1 MLNRKKN
8 VLTNGQ
14 MRPEEVLLKHDGEFR
29 PRWAHGVTL
38 GDWEVKFLAVD
49 ANSPAVRTFEQPHAF
64 E

>member
-1 MLNRKKN
+1 
-8 VLTNGQ
+8 